1 MKGESAFRPMGR
13 AKCVALPGIKI
24 VGASVEV
31 FGSICKHCSRWER
44 RFR

>member
-13 AKCVALPGIKI
+13 AKRVALPGVKI
-24 VGASVEV
+24 VGALFEV
-31 FGSICKHCSRWER
+31 FGSICKHCSRRER